1 MAFATAATTATVRTL
16 LAHKKTPA
24 IAGRGF
30 IRSSLILRHERPV
43 HASLC
48 AASTPCLHFL
58 VTPSLRYVHT
68 VRPIKLELSN
78 LGYETR
84 KVFRFV
90 RAPSTR
96 AYAGRHQKRPTLRWV
111 LIDE

>member
-1 MAFATAATTATVRTL
+1 MAQVIALVCVL

-30 IRSSLILRHERPV
+30 IRSSIILLHEPPV

-48 AASTPCLHFL
+48 TASTPCLHFL

-68 VRPIKLELSN
+68 VRFKAVELSN
-78 LGYETR
+78 L
-84 KVFRFV
+84 
-90 RAPSTR
+90 
-96 AYAGRHQKRPTLRWV
+96 
-111 LIDE
+111 